1 MKAKIQGYTEE
12 ELMKMDPPV
21 LRTILHERTHHTIEV
36 MIYAILKGKLKKP
49 PDLGRQARTLLS
61 IWKQRKLPTNSP
73 DIQWCI
79 NYCRLADK
87 LNRGE
92 KVKLRTK
99 LPKPFTEKE
108 METVKKL
115 LYERRSIRQFKD
127 KPIPES
133 MLSEILKAG
142 LMAPQGCNIGSTRFV
157 ILRKPEEWKLVQ
169 SDIPIVQGV
178 MIVVCQDMRLYKAL
192 KFDEDVPQNMYYDV
206 AAAADH
212 MCIMAHAFGLGG
224 CWLTHG
230 QETQKRLQKHFKLP
244 EYIVS
249 RCHIIIGWPDEA
261 PIKSGRMN
269 VNEAIIA
276 NSET

>member
-1 MKAKIQGYTEE
+1 MTTKIHGYTEE

-21 LRTILHERTHHTIEV
+21 LRAILHERTHHTIEV
-36 MIYAILKGKLKKP
+36 MIYAILNGKLKKP
-49 PDLGRQARTLLS
+49 QDFGRQARTLLN
-61 IWKQRKLPTNSP
+61 IWKQRKLPTNTP
-73 DIQWCI
+73 DIRWCI
-79 NYCRLADK
+79 NYCKLADK

-92 KVKLRTK
+92 RVKLETK
-99 LPKPFTEKE
+99 LPKPFTQKE
-108 METVKKL
+108 MEIVKKL

-127 KPIPES
+127 KPIPEN
-133 MLSEILKAG
+133 MIKEILKAG

-169 SDIPIVQGV
+169 SDIPIVHGV
-178 MIVVCQDMRLYKAL
+178 MIVICQDIRLYKTL
-192 KFDEDVPQNMYYDV
+192 KFDEYVPQNMYYDA

-212 MCIMAHAFGLGG
+212 ICVMAHAFGLGG

-230 QETQKRLQKHFKLP
+230 EKTQERLQKHFKLP

-261 PIKSGRMN
+261 PIKSSRMN
-269 VNEAIIA
+269 TNEAIIA
-276 NSET
+276 DSET